1 MGKESFIIY
10 KSFWKPVSRL
20 NNEQLGRL
28 FRALCMYQVGEAPE
42 VADDIQIAYDFFINQ
57 FEIDEAKYNE
67 IVEAKREGGRRGGSK
82 RTGNEPDEDDS
93 ASIAKDTQG
102 MLSIA
107 KDTQG
112 MPSIA
117 KDTQG
122 MPSYYDNV
130 NVNENVF
137 FKEKEINK
145 EKEKLTEEEETLV
158 IAAEMMVAGAKDPI
172 AEAKRF
178 RDYNKGKT
186 FDQMISFASAW
197 KAQEKRDISADALK
211 WLSHVV
217 YRARD
222 ANLEALKNI
231 ITGVGNI
238 TAANSYWL
246 IWCTE
251 KAMRAIE
258 AYACERPKKKVK
270 YSIITENE
278 RK

>member
-1 MGKESFIIY
+1 
-10 KSFWKPVSRL
+10 
-20 NNEQLGRL
+20 
-28 FRALCMYQVGEAPE
+28 
-42 VADDIQIAYDFFINQ
+42 
-57 FEIDEAKYNE
+57 
-67 IVEAKREGGRRGGSK
+67 
-82 RTGNEPDEDDS
+82 
-93 ASIAKDTQG
+93 
-102 MLSIA
+102 ML
-107 KDTQG
+107 
-112 MPSIA
+112 SIA

-158 IAAEMMVAGAKDPI
+158 IASEMMVAGAKDPI

-186 FDQMISFASAW
+186 FDQMIGFASGW

>member
-20 NNEQLGRL
+20 DNEQLGRL

-42 VADDIQIAYDFFINQ
+42 VDDDIQIAYDFFINQ

-102 MLSIA
+102 MLSIP
-107 KDTQG
+107 KHSQG
-112 MPSIA
+112 MLSIA

-137 FKEKEINK
+137 LKEKEINK

-158 IAAEMMVAGAKDPI
+158 IASEMMVAGAKDPI

-186 FDQMISFASAW
+186 FDQMISFASGW

-258 AYACERPKKKVK
+258 ACACERPKKKVK